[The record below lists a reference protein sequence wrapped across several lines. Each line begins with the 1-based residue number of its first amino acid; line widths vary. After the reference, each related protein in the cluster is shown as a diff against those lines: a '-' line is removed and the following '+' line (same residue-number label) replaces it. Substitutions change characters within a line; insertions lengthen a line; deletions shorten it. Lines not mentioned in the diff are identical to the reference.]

1 MDDEEYED
9 FEEDLEDNA
18 ILAAIMTVAGVI
30 TVFWMESL
38 LVILAA
44 KIAISELILWPL
56 LAIILFGIAYKMQK

>member
-38 LVILAA
+38 LVILAV
-44 KIAISELILWPL
+44 KVAISELILWPL